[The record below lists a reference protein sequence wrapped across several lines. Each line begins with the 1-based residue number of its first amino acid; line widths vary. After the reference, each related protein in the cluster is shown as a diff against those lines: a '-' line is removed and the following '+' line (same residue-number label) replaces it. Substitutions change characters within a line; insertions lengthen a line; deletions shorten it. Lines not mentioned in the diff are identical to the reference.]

1 MGVDVFVVDIDGI
14 FDDIEVDDEDDVA
27 DSPIVPLISA
37 GALDSE

>member
-14 FDDIEVDDEDDVA
+14 FDDIDVDDEDDVA
-27 DSPIVPLISA
+27 DSPIVPLISV